1 MLLIVQND
9 PEVPAGAYADYLEEM
24 GVPFRLARPFAG
36 EELPAAGEAAAV
48 VVLGGAMGVHDTAQY
63 PFLAAVTG
71 FIGEVVTAGVP
82 YLGICLGGQ
91 LLAHVLG
98 AQVTTGASGEKGT
111 FTVTLTSEGE
121 HDPLFAGISSP
132 FVTFQWHNDTFAIPA
147 GATLLAS
154 SSACP
159 HQAFRAGERVWG
171 LQFHPEVN
179 RDIVASWTR
188 WSVETA
194 SSADCFLA
202 DFAAAEPAFCAVSRR
217 LLANFLRI
225 ASLA

>member
-9 PEVPAGAYADYLEEM
+9 PDVPAGAYAGYLEEM

-36 EELPAAGEAAAV
+36 EELPPAGAVAAV
-48 VVLGGAMGVHDTAQY
+48 MVLGGAMGVHDTAEH
-63 PFLAAVTG
+63 PFLAAVKG
-71 FIGEVVTAGVP
+71 FIGDVVAADVP

-98 AQVTTGASGEKGT
+98 ATVTTGASGEKGT
-111 FTVTLTSEGE
+111 LTVSLALEGAR
-121 HDPLFAGISSP
+121 DPLFAGISSP

-154 SSACP
+154 SPACP
-159 HQAFRAGERVWG
+159 HQAFRAGARAWG

-179 RDIVASWTR
+179 REIVATWAR
-188 WSVETA
+188 WNNDTA
-194 SSADCFLA
+194 PLA
-202 DFAAAEPAFCAVSRR
+202 DRFAEEFMTAEPAFREASRR
-217 LLANFLRI
+217 ILANFLR
-225 ASLA
+225 LAGLA

>member
-9 PEVPAGAYADYLEEM
+9 PDVPSGAYAEYLEEM

-36 EELPAAGEAAAV
+36 EELPLAAEGAAV
-48 VVLGGAMGVHDTAQY
+48 IVLGGAMGVHDTATHPY
-63 PFLAAVTG
+63 LSVVKE
-71 FIGEVVTAGVP
+71 FIGEAVAAEIP
-82 YLGICLGGQ
+82 FLGICLGGQ

-98 AQVTTGASGEKGT
+98 AAVTPGANGEKGT
-111 FTVTLTSEGE
+111 LTVTLAPEGE

-147 GATLLAS
+147 GGTILAS
-154 SSACP
+154 SPDCP
-159 HQAFRAGERVWG
+159 HQAFRVGERAWG

-179 RDIVASWTR
+179 RDIIATWAR
-188 WSVETA
+188 WNDETA
-194 SSADCFLA
+194 SSADRFVA
-202 DFAAAEPAFCAVSRR
+202 EFAAVEPGFRAASRR

-225 ASLA
+225 ASLV